1 MTCENTSKVKVIDF
15 LTNCDGAQVE
25 PLCIFIL
32 VHVVVV
38 EGSQVPYGQGH
49 FVVLMA
55 QKLLLDL
62 DGFDVHLLCLL
73 VTQTRAD
80 KQMKMLS

>member
-1 MTCENTSKVKVIDF
+1 MSDPSIPSLL
-15 LTNCDGAQVE
+15 LTDSDGAQVE
-25 PLCIFIL
+25 PLCVFIL

-38 EGSQVPYGQGH
+38 EGGQVAHRQSH
-49 FVVLMA
+49 LVVLVA

-73 VTQTRAD
+73 VT
-80 KQMKMLS
+80 